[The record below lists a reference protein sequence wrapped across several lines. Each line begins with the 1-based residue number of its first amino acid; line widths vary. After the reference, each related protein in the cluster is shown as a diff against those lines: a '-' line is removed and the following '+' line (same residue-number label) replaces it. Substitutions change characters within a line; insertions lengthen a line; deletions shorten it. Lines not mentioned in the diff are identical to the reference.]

1 MKTRSEVK
9 LGKFNYIFGNSH
21 LIFNPGTKSLK
32 QAVEDERLLSE
43 DFKSKSTPRE
53 LTPKG

>member
-43 DFKSKSTPRE
+43 DFKSKSTARE